1 MSEIKTEIEQEFE
14 RAIAEI
20 ENDLTTKLSYLTK
33 IAFKIIKKNIN
44 IESKNFWLDVEIYNI
59 TNNRSFTS
67 NVVLNEIANYP
78 FKHSY
83 LYGWE
88 SRHNKIN
95 FCLTNLTH

>member
-1 MSEIKTEIEQEFE
+1 MTTKKEEIEQKFE

-20 ENDLTTKLSYLTK
+20 ENDLTTKLSYHTK
-33 IAFKIIKKNIN
+33 TAFKIVRKNIN

-59 TNNRSFTS
+59 TNDRSFTS

-88 SRHNKIN
+88 TRHNKIN
-95 FCLTNLTH
+95 FCLTNITH